1 MITSKAHSM
10 KKLITENDVEKI
22 VKEGRNVIVISKDT
36 VVTPLAIDMIRT
48 NRMTII
54 EKELFENR
62 SSLGEQNKFS
72 NKKRISIGS
81 DHTGFKMKNILVKYL
96 SESGFQLNDEGTF
109 DEKSCDYPDF
119 AKAVALKVATG
130 SADFGIILD
139 ATGIPSSIA
148 ANKIKGIRAA
158 TCYNAFSA
166 KSAREH
172 NDANVLVLG
181 AKSLGEE
188 TIKTIIEVWFSTNFA
203 GGRHQRRL
211 DKITSIENEED

>member
-1 MITSKAHSM
+1 M
-10 KKLITENDVEKI
+10 
-22 VKEGRNVIVISKDT
+22 
-36 VVTPLAIDMIRT
+36 PLALDMIRS
-48 NRMTII
+48 NRMTVV
-54 EKELFENR
+54 EKEPTRDNLYF
-62 SSLGEQNKFS
+62 GEQNTNS
-72 NKKRISIGS
+72 GSKRISIGS
-81 DHTGFKMKNILVKYL
+81 DHTGFKMKNILIKYL
-96 SESGFQLNDEGTF
+96 GERGFQLNDEGTF

-119 AKAVALKVATG
+119 AKAIALKVATG
-130 SADFGIILD
+130 NADAGIILD
-139 ATGIPSSIA
+139 ATGIPSSIT

-203 GGRHQRRL
+203 GGKHQRRL
-211 DKITSIENEED
+211 DKITSIEHEND

>member
-1 MITSKAHSM
+1 M
-10 KKLITENDVEKI
+10 KKLITENDVRKI
-22 VKEGRNVIVISKDT
+22 VKEGRNVIVIGKGT
-36 VVTPLAIDMIRT
+36 VVTPLAKDMIRS
-48 NRMTII
+48 NRMTVV
-54 EKELFENR
+54 EKEPAGNNLN
-62 SSLGEQNKFS
+62 LGAQNKS
-72 NKKRISIGS
+72 QIRISIGS
-81 DHTGFKMKNILVKYL
+81 DHTGFKMKNILIKYL
-96 SESGFQLNDEGTF
+96 GERGFQLNDEGTF

-119 AKAVALKVATG
+119 AKAVALKVVTG
-130 SADFGIILD
+130 KADFGIILD
-139 ATGIPSSIA
+139 ATGIPSSIT

-172 NDANVLVLG
+172 NDANILVLG

-211 DKITSIENEED
+211 DKITSIENEND